1 MPNFKVR
8 DRTYTNRK
16 EKMARIS
23 GTYDGAQEQLVQIP
37 ADFWPFEFQPEI
49 QCHYFT
55 FELTELKVIFQS
67 KFT

>member
-23 GTYDGAQEQLVQIP
+23 GTYDGAQEQLAQIP
-37 ADFWPFEFQPEI
+37 ADFWPFEFQ
-49 QCHYFT
+49 CHNFT